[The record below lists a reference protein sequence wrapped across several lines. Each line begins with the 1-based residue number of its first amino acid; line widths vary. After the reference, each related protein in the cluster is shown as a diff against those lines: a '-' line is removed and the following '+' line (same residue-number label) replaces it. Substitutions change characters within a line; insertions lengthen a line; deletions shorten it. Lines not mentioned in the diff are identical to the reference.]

1 MQILLYVNKAFTKMK
16 ENSVQERRYI
26 VGEWIKKEINHKHFV
41 DMLESE
47 INSSNP
53 WEAFDS
59 MASSKNV
66 A

>member
-1 MQILLYVNKAFTKMK
+1 MK